1 MFYLNKENNIS
12 QKVIIVINIKKED
25 NTENTKF
32 ANIYKKTNIC
42 FIELSMLNIIAVEGS
57 NVDNVDST

>member
-25 NTENTKF
+25 NTENTKL